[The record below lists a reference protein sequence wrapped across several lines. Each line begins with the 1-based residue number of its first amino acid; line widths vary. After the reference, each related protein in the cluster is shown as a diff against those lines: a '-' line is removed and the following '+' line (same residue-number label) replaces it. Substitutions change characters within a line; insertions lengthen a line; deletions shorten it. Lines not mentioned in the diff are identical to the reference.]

1 METWLD
7 GNAMGGP
14 MRDLFSVDVTGA
26 MTKCANCGMVG
37 ALAQTRLFE
46 HAPGMVA
53 RCPNCDS
60 VMMRMVRGP
69 GRAWLDLQG
78 MSYLQLPMPDE
89 T

>member
-26 MTKCANCGMVG
+26 MTKCATCGMVG

-69 GRAWLDLQG
+69 GRAWIDLQG

-89 T
+89 V